1 MREERKT
8 DKSLK
13 LILKDL
19 TYLCDEAINIEAD
32 LELNNSMSRSIAA
45 AEDHAI
51 SNLDSYEL
59 YKKIKRRNK

>member
-19 TYLCDEAINIEAD
+19 TYLYDEAINIEAD